1 MPRIPALLATRRRRR
16 GLGKRRLYR
25 ECRRDAAR
33 VIELSRQG
41 LSEGAISSSVGISGE
56 LVSEILRLAG
66 EVEDNAALPAYE
78 GGMVTV
84 GEAASEARKQ
94 SEIV

>member
-1 MPRIPALLATRRRRR
+1 V
-16 GLGKRRLYR
+16 
-25 ECRRDAAR
+25 AR

-56 LVSEILRLAG
+56 LVSEILRAAG
-66 EVEDNAALPAYE
+66 
-78 GGMVTV
+78 
-84 GEAASEARKQ
+84 EARKQ

>member
-33 VIELSRQG
+33 VIALSRQG
-41 LSEGAISSSVGISGE
+41 LSEGAISKSVGISGE
-56 LVSEILRLAG
+56 LVSEILRAAG
-66 EVEDNAALPAYE
+66 EVEDNAA
-78 GGMVTV
+78 
-84 GEAASEARKQ
+84 GEALGAELGPGGGVRS
-94 SEIV
+94 

>member
-1 MPRIPALLATRRRRR
+1 MERTPMPRIPAPLATRRRRR

-25 ECRRDAAR
+25 ECRRDVAR

-56 LVSEILRLAG
+56 LVSEILRAAG
-66 EVEDNAALPAYE
+66 EVGAAL
-78 GGMVTV
+78 
-84 GEAASEARKQ
+84 AASRGGGYR
-94 SEIV
+94 

>member
-1 MPRIPALLATRRRRR
+1 V
-16 GLGKRRLYR
+16 
-25 ECRRDAAR
+25 AR

-41 LSEGAISSSVGISGE
+41 LSEGAISSSVGIPGE

-78 GGMVTV
+78 GGMVAV
-84 GEAASEARKQ
+84 GEAASEARKH
-94 SEIV
+94 SGIV